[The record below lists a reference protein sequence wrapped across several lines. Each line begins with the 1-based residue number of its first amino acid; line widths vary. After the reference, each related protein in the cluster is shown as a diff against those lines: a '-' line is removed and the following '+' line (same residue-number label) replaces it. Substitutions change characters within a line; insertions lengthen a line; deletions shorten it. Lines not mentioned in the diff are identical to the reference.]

1 MKRILYVEDDKIN
14 ALVVSK
20 FVEAFYSIQVA
31 NSQAEALAILEDQ
44 EFDLFILDIS
54 LGYEDEDGVDL
65 MKKIKLLPHCRD
77 KKFIAL
83 TAHALRE
90 DRDKYLALGFDGYLS
105 KPINRK
111 VLLESIAGF
120 MGDEVTS

>member
-31 NSQAEALAILEDQ
+31 STQSEALAILEDQ

-65 MKKIKLLPHCRD
+65 MKKIKLIPHCQD
-77 KKFIAL
+77 KKYIAL

-105 KPINRK
+105 KPINRQ
-111 VLLESIAGF
+111 VLLDSIAGF
-120 MGDEVTS
+120 MGDEVIS